1 MNAKQLKTGSIRNV
15 RFHNIVAE
23 SEAGVVIHGSP
34 ESVIEDLQFRDV
46 RIRMKKSPLQES
58 YGGNFDLRGLDDFS
72 KALAQHDIPAFY
84 FRHVRGLDIDGL
96 DIAWDANMAPFHTY
110 AVEGEDY
117 ADVRLRGFRGS
128 AAHGGDPVAFR
139 RGPGVKI
146 EPRD

>member
-1 MNAKQLKTGSIRNV
+1 
-15 RFHNIVAE
+15 
-23 SEAGVVIHGSP
+23 
-34 ESVIEDLQFRDV
+34 
-46 RIRMKKSPLQES
+46 MKKSPLQES

-96 DIAWDANMAPFHTY
+96 DIAWDAGLAPFHTF

-117 ADVRLRGFRGS
+117 ADVRLRGFRGT

-139 RGPGVKI
+139 RGPAVKI
-146 EPRD
+146 EPRS